1 MNRKQ
6 FITQSRF
13 HSDEHVSEWVSHSWH
28 TTLEEGKRHVAFMA
42 SDHYPYVDYRIID
55 VKGREYEIA

>member
-1 MNRKQ
+1 MKAKY
-6 FITQSRF
+6 FTTQSRF

-55 VKGREYEIA
+55 AKGREYEIA